1 MPIYPRENQSSLLHI
16 ESDAGKMQA
25 INAHFTV
32 WFAKIIPQIISSR
45 TGVAQTGYSEFT

>member
-1 MPIYPRENQSSLLHI
+1 MPIYPRESQSSLLHI

-32 WFAKIIPQIISSR
+32 WFAKIIPQISSR
-45 TGVAQTGYSEFT
+45 TGIALTGYTEFT